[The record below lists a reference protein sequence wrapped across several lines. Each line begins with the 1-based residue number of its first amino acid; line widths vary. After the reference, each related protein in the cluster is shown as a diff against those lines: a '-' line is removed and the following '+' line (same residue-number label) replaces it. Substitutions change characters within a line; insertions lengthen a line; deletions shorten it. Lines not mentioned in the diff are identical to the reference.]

1 MSELDPK
8 PVEPIETVEPIE
20 AVVPVEAVEPVEP
33 IVVEETPTSVVTVN
47 RPRNVYGGMWGPV
60 EIGVVS
66 VALLTLLLSFLVYF
80 FFVIPSNRELA
91 RNKSESER
99 LNAELVSANSKYG
112 GIKTTEGQVD
122 TLLSSVDDFETRFL
136 PTISNGQSALYQ
148 RLNGLIAGYDLV
160 NTTGP
165 DYAALETVDSKDN
178 QSEDD
183 KGRAKFRSLY
193 PGVYVTMT
201 VEGSYQNL
209 RRFIRDIETGREF
222 VVISAIELAPSDNEG
237 PKKNDEPKVKPINPN
252 QIKVGP
258 GGKLVQQPGALTA
271 GAPAE
276 PISRPR
282 GKVHGENLALHLE
295 MAAYFRRPNFV
306 PMSAAPAEQ

>member
-20 AVVPVEAVEPVEP
+20 AVVPVEAVKPVEP

-258 GGKLVQQPGALTA
+258 GGKLVQQPGAFTA
-271 GAPAE
+271 GAPTE

>member
-112 GIKTTEGQVD
+112 GIKTTAGQVD

-237 PKKNDEPKVKPINPN
+237 PKKNEEPKVKPINPN

-258 GGKLVQQPGALTA
+258 GGKLVQQPGAFTA
-271 GAPAE
+271 GAPTE

>member
-258 GGKLVQQPGALTA
+258 GGKLVQQPGAFTA
-271 GAPAE
+271 GAPTE

>member
-1 MSELDPK
+1 
-8 PVEPIETVEPIE
+8 
-20 AVVPVEAVEPVEP
+20 
-33 IVVEETPTSVVTVN
+33 
-47 RPRNVYGGMWGPV
+47 MWGPV

-178 QSEDD
+178 QSDD
-183 KGRAKFRSLY
+183 ERAGQNSAAYTRRLCDYDGR
-193 PGVYVTMT
+193 
-201 VEGSYQNL
+201 GSYQNL

-271 GAPAE
+271 GAPA
-276 PISRPR
+276 SR
-282 GKVHGENLALHLE
+282 
-295 MAAYFRRPNFV
+295 
-306 PMSAAPAEQ
+306 

>member
-193 PGVYVTMT
+193 PGVYVTMM

-258 GGKLVQQPGALTA
+258 GGKLVQQPGAFTA
-271 GAPAE
+271 GAPTE